1 MYFEFETQQRQGA
14 TWAPMIDVCER
25 PTEIVI
31 FVEMPG
37 VDRSDVQLSWSG
49 GMLIISGV
57 KRPPDRAVATYLCVE
72 RSYGQFRREI
82 TINMPIDQNHAK
94 AELKDGLMKIHLPK
108 LASKSEACDIP
119 IL

>member
-1 MYFEFETQQRQGA
+1 MYFEFETQQRQVA
-14 TWAPMIDVCER
+14 AWAPMIDVCER

-37 VDRSDVQLSWSG
+37 VDRSDIQLSWSG

-82 TINMPIDQNHAK
+82 SINIPIDQKQAK
-94 AELKDGLMKIHLPK
+94 AELKDGLMKIRLPK